1 MVTVH
6 FTGKEG
12 KTSKDCS
19 IAKWILQRPGLHEK
33 YLVVVKELYKHL
45 CDYTW
50 VTAAIISWDGLP
62 RYLADRAYDKIA
74 SVTSEFGTET
84 HQQCKANKK
93 HVKEMVESAAA
104 LAVAGQDLGTSAS
117 FVDQDPALFLNSS

>member
-1 MVTVH
+1 MVSVR
-6 FTGKEG
+6 FSRMEG
-12 KTSKDCS
+12 KTSKDCP
-19 IAKWILQRPGLHEK
+19 IAKWSLQRPGLHEK
-33 YLVVVKELYKHL
+33 YLVVVKERYKQF

-50 VTAAIISWDGLP
+50 VAATFISWDGLP

-93 HVKEMVESAAA
+93 HVKEMVESSAA

-117 FVDQDPALFLNSS
+117 FADQDPAFFINSS

>member
-1 MVTVH
+1 M
-6 FTGKEG
+6 
-12 KTSKDCS
+12 
-19 IAKWILQRPGLHEK
+19 
-33 YLVVVKELYKHL
+33 VVVKERYKQF

-50 VTAAIISWDGLP
+50 VAATFISWDGLP

-93 HVKEMVESAAA
+93 HIKEMEEPAAA